1 MNNLG
6 CAIEKYHRQEVSCP
20 EDVDKITSDL
30 IRDIYGSLNEEMKS
44 LRRAMMCMWI
54 ISNPRDFTPET
65 VSASRE
71 EGNRLLTLNA
81 KIEVLIN
88 EGRAFKK
95 EQGWQS

>member
-1 MNNLG
+1 MSNLG
-6 CAIEKYHRQEVSCP
+6 CANEKYHGQEVSCP

-54 ISNPRDFTPET
+54 IANPRDFTQET